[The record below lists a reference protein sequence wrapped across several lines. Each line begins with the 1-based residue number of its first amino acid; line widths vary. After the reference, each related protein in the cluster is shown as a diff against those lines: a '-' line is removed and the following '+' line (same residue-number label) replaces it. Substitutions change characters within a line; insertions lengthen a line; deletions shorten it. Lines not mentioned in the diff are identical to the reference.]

1 MKALTPEQVR
11 AAVLEMFE
19 VPLRANGME
28 PGDVPG
34 DYDLLTEGVIDS
46 LGMVAM
52 VGAAEEL
59 ADCEIDFEDLDFEDM
74 TIVGK
79 FCDFV
84 ARYTQEQSGA
94 SS

>member
-1 MKALTPEQVR
+1 MKAVTPEEVR
-11 AAVLEMFE
+11 SAILALFE

-28 PGDVPG
+28 PGDVPD

-52 VGAAEEL
+52 VGEAEEL
-59 ADCEIDFEDLDFEDM
+59 ADGEIDFEDLDFEDM

-84 ARYTQEQSGA
+84 SRYTTEQEDAGS
-94 SS
+94 

>member
-1 MKALTPEQVR
+1 MKVLTAEEVRSVVLAL
-11 AAVLEMFE
+11 FE
-19 VPLRANGME
+19 VPLRANGMD
-28 PGDVPG
+28 PGEVPD

-52 VGAAEEL
+52 VGAAEDL

-79 FCDFV
+79 FCDYV
-84 ARYTQEQSGA
+84 ARYTKEQPNA